1 MTKPALRD
9 ISIATA
15 APVLRE
21 MDSAERKQTPVY
33 GGVLAYFPDALAAVA
48 RISKDG
54 NDQHNPGEPLHW
66 ARWKSMDHEDCIA
79 RHLIDVETL
88 DLKTGEYDDAMA
100 LAWRALAK
108 LQELEE
114 RRLSK
119 PYSRGSR

>member
-21 MDSAERKQTPVY
+21 MDSAERKQMPVY

-66 ARWKSMDHEDCIA
+66 SKDKSTDHADCIV
-79 RHLIDVETL
+79 RHLIERGKL
-88 DLKTGEYDDAMA
+88 DSDGMRHSAKV
-100 LAWRALAK
+100 AWRALAQ
-108 LQELEE
+108 LQLEME
-114 RRLSK
+114 AQ
-119 PYSRGSR
+119 

>member
-33 GGVLAYFPDALAAVA
+33 GGVLAYFPDALADVA

-66 ARWKSMDHEDCIA
+66 SRHKSNDHLDCVA
-79 RHLIDVETL
+79 RHLLTPEVDSHL
-88 DLKTGEYDDAMA
+88 ANA
-100 LAWRALAK
+100 AWRILAALQ
-108 LQELEE
+108 LQQE
-114 RRLSK
+114 RRLVAAGIMPLS
-119 PYSRGSR
+119 GITT

>member
-66 ARWKSMDHEDCIA
+66 SRHKSNDHLDCVA
-79 RHLIDVETL
+79 RHLLTPEVDSHL
-88 DLKTGEYDDAMA
+88 ANA
-100 LAWRALAK
+100 AWRILAALQ
-108 LQELEE
+108 LQQE
-114 RRLSK
+114 RRLVAAGIMPLS
-119 PYSRGSR
+119 GITT

>member
-33 GGVLAYFPDALAAVA
+33 GGVLAYFPDALADVA

-54 NDQHNPGEPLHW
+54 NDQHNPGEALHW
-66 ARWKSMDHEDCIA
+66 SRHKSNDHLDCVA
-79 RHLIDVETL
+79 RHLLTPEVDSHL
-88 DLKTGEYDDAMA
+88 ANA
-100 LAWRALAK
+100 AWRILAALQ
-108 LQELEE
+108 LQQE
-114 RRLSK
+114 RRLVAAGIMPLS
-119 PYSRGSR
+119 GITT